1 MTGQHRKRV
10 IIFDIDGT
18 LANVDH
24 RVHHLRGDDKDWGA
38 FFAAADADRPHDEI
52 AYLNRMLA
60 ADPHNVVLI
69 VTGRPERQR
78 AATLDWLERHQLDRT
93 ALLMDVGHCLIS
105 EEDPAQAA
113 VLAGRRLGY
122 VHFDDNDSVGD
133 LHWPLLTGRLTL
145 DMVDALIA
153 ILKLS
158 NYQGGLALELNARNA
173 DPVKAL
179 ADGKAI
185 LEKALC

>member
-1 MTGQHRKRV
+1 MGQSAGMVHERIMTDPTRKRV

-24 RVHHLRGDDKDWGA
+24 RVHHLHGRNKDWGA

-78 AATLDWLERHQLDRT
+78 AATLDWLERHGIRFDAAFFRPTNDRREDSQVKGDILEQII
-93 ALLMDVGHCLIS
+93 ADYGMPYLVFEDRARVVDMWRSHGIRCLQVDVG
-105 EEDPAQAA
+105 D
-113 VLAGRRLGY
+113 
-122 VHFDDNDSVGD
+122 F
-133 LHWPLLTGRLTL
+133 
-145 DMVDALIA
+145 
-153 ILKLS
+153 
-158 NYQGGLALELNARNA
+158 
-173 DPVKAL
+173 
-179 ADGKAI
+179 
-185 LEKALC
+185 